1 MFGPIR
7 FSAWRKSL
15 PFGPVLFLAAWV
27 MAAALP
33 ALGQTQP
40 LRTIY
45 TPSTDPVEV
54 KADSI
59 EYDTVKRLMVL
70 SGRVVL
76 RRGPEILR
84 ANYALYNRES
94 GDAWAEGDVRFE
106 RGSEAWSGAKLHY
119 NFRTGEGDFGTF
131 SSFLYP
137 FYVKAQS
144 SRRVSEEEYLLHN
157 AVLTTCE
164 GPNPKSHFTAAT
176 VRLVPGRRIHA
187 RHVFVYVGDVP
198 VFYTPVW
205 SQNLGDPNF
214 ISVVPGFNSRF
225 SAFLLT
231 AFNYRLTR
239 NLEASTRVD
248 VRLRRG
254 LGVGQDLLW
263 SAGGNS
269 RGPSTEAFKDNT
281 DDPIFLGQGTP
292 ILREAPEVYD
302 EWFGDFLAYYAHDNW
317 PDEGD
322 STVTGIGS
330 DRYRLRLYHS
340 QSFDERNYLL
350 VLGNYMSDSPF
361 IRHFFRDEWKS
372 NPEPDNYLVYMN
384 RGEHYTASL
393 TLQRH
398 LNDFYTTIDR
408 FPELALDLSRQQI
421 ADTPFYYKGK
431 TFGGYLEKSW
441 ADTETNQANYA
452 IFRADTDHTVY
463 YQHKLFGFLNL
474 IPRAGWRGTYF
485 SKTKQDTNEI
495 VTTTVTDTN
504 GVVTIESTTN
514 AVVQELGGKFRSVYE
529 LGVETSF
536 KAFKVWET
544 YPGEVVNDLRHIVEP
559 YADYTYR
566 PEPNVLATNLY
577 QFDAVDQL
585 ARANGIKV
593 GLRNKL
599 QTRRDNVYSLIDLDV
614 WTLYRLAPETGENQF
629 DDLYWLLKSAPSD
642 RIGLRLDGQYDP
654 YEGTLKQINTRL
666 TFTHPQW
673 AWEAEHRHADGGSD
687 MLYGRFAVSPGG
699 NWGFRVFARYEFEG
713 NGFDNYG
720 AAIQRTMDCVATMV
734 GYEWE
739 DDEYAVW
746 LQFWFTAFPRVRVDV
761 GM

>member
-1 MFGPIR
+1 MPDLTRLHAPR
-7 FSAWRKSL
+7 FFSI
-15 PFGPVLFLAAWV
+15 LFIPLFFCL
-27 MAAALP
+27 LP
-33 ALGQTQP
+33 ALNAHAQMQAITNMFV
-40 LRTIY
+40 L
-45 TPSTDPVEV
+45 SKDPVEV

-59 EYDTVKRLMVL
+59 EYDTAKHLMVL
-70 SGRVVL
+70 SGRVILKRGTETL
-76 RRGPEILR
+76 RC
-84 ANYALYNRES
+84 NYALYSRETE
-94 GDAWAEGDVRFE
+94 DAWTEGDVRFE

-119 NFRTGEGDFGTF
+119 NFRTGEGNFGTF

-144 SRRVSEEEYLLHN
+144 SQRVAENEYLLRN
-157 AVLTTCE
+157 AILTTCE
-164 GPNPKSHFTAAT
+164 GANPVSHFTASS
-176 VRLVPGRRIHA
+176 VRLVPGHRIYA
-187 RHVFVYVGDVP
+187 RHVFVYAGNVP
-198 VFYTPVW
+198 ILYMPVW

-231 AFNYRLTR
+231 SFNYRLSPH
-239 NLEASTRVD
+239 LEASTRAD

-254 LGVGQDLLW
+254 LAVGQDLLW
-263 SAGGNS
+263 SESGNS
-269 RGPSTEAFKDNT
+269 RGPSSEAFKDNADD
-281 DDPIFLGQGTP
+281 DDPVFLGQGVPT
-292 ILREAPEVYD
+292 IKKSSDVYD

-322 STVTGIGS
+322 SELTGIDA

-350 VLGNYMSDSPF
+350 VLGNYMSDSRF
-361 IRHFFRDEWKS
+361 VRHFFKDEWKS
-372 NPEPDNYLVYMN
+372 SPEPDNYIVYMN
-384 RGEHYTASL
+384 RGENYTAGI
-393 TLQRH
+393 TIQRH
-398 LNDFYTTIDR
+398 LNDYFTTIDR
-408 FPELALDLSRQQI
+408 FPELSLELSRQQI

-441 ADTETNQANYA
+441 ADTETNKSDYA

-485 SKTKQDTNEI
+485 SKTKEDSNV
-495 VTTTVTDTN
+495 VTITSTTDTN
-504 GVVTIESTTN
+504 GVISTETLTN
-514 AVVQELGGKFRSVYE
+514 SVVHELDGEFRSVYE
-529 LGVETSF
+529 LGFETSF

-544 YPGEVVNDLRHIVEP
+544 FPGEVVNDLRHIVEP
-559 YADYTYR
+559 YADYTFR

-577 QFDAVDQL
+577 QFDSVDEL

-599 QTRRDNVYSLIDLDV
+599 QTRRDDVYNLIDLDV
-614 WTLYRLAPETGENQF
+614 WTICRLDPETDENQF
-629 DDLYWLLKSAPSD
+629 DDLYWLIRSD
-642 RIGLRLDGQYDP
+642 PTDQISLRLDGQYDP
-654 YEGTLKQINTRL
+654 YESTLIKINSRL
-666 TFTHPQW
+666 SFTQSQW
-673 AWEAEHRHADGGSD
+673 TWSAEHRHAENNSD
-687 MLYGRFAVSPGG
+687 MLYGRLVLSPGG
-699 NWGFRVFARYEFEG
+699 NWGFRVFARYEFDDK
-713 NGFDNYG
+713 GFDNYG

-746 LQFWFTAFPRVRVDV
+746 IQFWFTAFPRVRVDI